1 MRNLI
6 TDVAGVLVGNAEDM
20 RAATGATVAIF
31 DGGAK
36 ASVATL
42 GGAPGSRMVTA
53 LEPEMLSDN
62 VDAIVLSGGSVYGLD
77 AAGGVSAVLCQQG
90 RGATFGGI
98 TVPMAA
104 QAILFDLVNGGEKA
118 WLREPVKQ
126 RPPYWDLGRD
136 AALAAGASFALGT
149 AGAGVGATTA
159 GLKGGLGSASAKT
172 SHGFTVGA
180 LVAVNAVGAATIGAG
195 PHFWAGAYER
205 DGEFGGLGWPSSLPE
220 DALALR
226 FKGQPVQATATTIA
240 LVATDAKLNKAACK
254 RLAIMANDGLSKA
267 LRPVHAPNDG
277 DTVFAAA
284 TGKASVSVDAA
295 DPKVMTELGTVAA
308 DCLARAVARGVYEAT
323 ALPFANALPDWKTR
337 FGGR

>member
-1 MRNLI
+1 MKNLI

-31 DGGAK
+31 DGGAQ
-36 ASVATL
+36 ASVVTL

-77 AAGGVSAVLCQQG
+77 AAGGVSVVLCQQG

-104 QAILFDLVNGGEKA
+104 QAILFDLVNGGDKA
-118 WLREPVKQ
+118 WLREPVKE

-136 AALAAGASFALGT
+136 AALAAATTFALGT

-159 GLKGGLGSASAKT
+159 GLKGGLGSTSAKT
-172 SHGFTVGA
+172 SQGFTVGA

-205 DGEFGGLGWPSSLPE
+205 NGEFGGLGWPSSLPE

-254 RLAIMANDGLSKA
+254 RLAIMANDGLAKA

-284 TGKASVSVDAA
+284 TGRASAQADAT